1 MSWKGFPLFMN
12 YTDQKLEKYR
22 SQSLDIT
29 ITVRWKAAYLHYIA
43 RFCAI
48 SRSFLKQN
56 DKVKFY

>member
-1 MSWKGFPLFMN
+1 MN

-22 SQSLDIT
+22 SQTLDIT
-29 ITVRWKAAYLHYIA
+29 ITVRWKTAYLGYIA